1 MYGQNQTHL
10 SAGRFKLT
18 QVILAL
24 HFHFKDIFSSVAG
37 YKFLTG
43 RYTMTEA
50 RNFYSSYIALCVLN
64 GFLCCTAIFLNGI
77 TIHAIR
83 KTSSLPN
90 TLRTLLLSLAV
101 SDLGVGLLVQPLNIA
116 FFVMEMGPNAES
128 NPTYKITAYV
138 QRVVVNLFYYA
149 TFFDILALS
158 VDRFLSIY
166 LHLRYQELVTH
177 KRVLA
182 VVISIW
188 ISSSFISSIHFWI
201 TTDIIR
207 DAIYLTI
214 ELACLLTTTL
224 LYSKIYLEVKRH
236 KRQIQALQIQ
246 QQALNETVGYRGRF
260 KTAIAAFYIYLV
272 FLACYLPHNCSYVSR
287 VITGSYSLDGLVR
300 HLVRYTLTLT
310 WLNSSLNPL
319 IYSWK
324 MKQIRLTI
332 KNIFQN
338 ILPIT

>member
-1 MYGQNQTHL
+1 MDRTKHTCLQVVLNL
-10 SAGRFKLT
+10 LKLYF
-18 QVILAL
+18 LAL

-50 RNFYSSYIALCVLN
+50 RNFYSSYIARCVLN
-64 GFLCCTAIFLNGI
+64 GFLCCIAIILNGI

-90 TLRTLLLSLAV
+90 TLRILLLSLAF

-116 FFVMEMGPNAES
+116 FFVMEMRPNAES

-177 KRVLA
+177 KRVVA

-214 ELACLLTTTL
+214 ELQSAT
-224 LYSKIYLEVKRH
+224 K
-236 KRQIQALQIQ
+236 
-246 QQALNETVGYRGRF
+246 
-260 KTAIAAFYIYLV
+260 
-272 FLACYLPHNCSYVSR
+272 
-287 VITGSYSLDGLVR
+287 
-300 HLVRYTLTLT
+300 
-310 WLNSSLNPL
+310 
-319 IYSWK
+319 
-324 MKQIRLTI
+324 
-332 KNIFQN
+332 
-338 ILPIT
+338 